1 MPTFHVRGTIE
12 VPFECEVTASGY
24 REAVAYVK
32 TRSVADVFDEHVG
45 SGVIWLDSRHLVGT
59 ETYSRHLA
67 ARLRHRAV
75 AHTDTG
81 SSGVGGLTNRHPPP
95 PGRHPSPAESR
106 HPPKSSSSPNRPI
119 PWGSRS
125 WLAMA

>member
-45 SGVIWLDSRHLVGT
+45 SFDFAEVV
-59 ETYSRHLA
+59 
-67 ARLRHRAV
+67 V
-75 AHTDTG
+75 N
-81 SSGVGGLTNRHPPP
+81 SSKKVN
-95 PGRHPSPAESR
+95 E
-106 HPPKSSSSPNRPI
+106 
-119 PWGSRS
+119 
-125 WLAMA
+125 